1 MNRLEYQRGATTV
14 EFAISAMLLIAV
26 LFGIMQ
32 CSLLL
37 YTYHTVSNAARQAT
51 RWAIVRGS
59 DCIASTCPASASDVK
74 TYVLTQVPLLDSS
87 KVSVATTWSSS
98 GTCTVQS
105 SAGPAG
111 PGCTVS
117 VQVSYPFQLSI
128 PLIPIAG
135 ITLSSTS
142 QMVISE

>member
-1 MNRLEYQRGATTV
+1 MSRLEAQRGSTTV
-14 EFAISAMLLIAV
+14 EFAVSAILLLMV

-59 DCIASTCPASASDVK
+59 NCVAATCPASASDVK
-74 TYVLTQVPLLDSS
+74 TYALTQVPLLDSG
-87 KVSVATTWSSS
+87 KVAVSTTWSSS
-98 GTCTVQS
+98 GSCTVAS
-105 SAGPAG
+105 SSGPAG
-111 PGCTVS
+111 PGCAVS

-128 PLIPIAG
+128 PLIPIAN

-142 QMVISE
+142 QMVMSE